1 MEEER
6 KEKEKERK
14 AEEHTEGLLNG
25 SDPSAQE

>member
-6 KEKEKERK
+6 KERERK

-25 SDPSAQE
+25 SDHSEQE